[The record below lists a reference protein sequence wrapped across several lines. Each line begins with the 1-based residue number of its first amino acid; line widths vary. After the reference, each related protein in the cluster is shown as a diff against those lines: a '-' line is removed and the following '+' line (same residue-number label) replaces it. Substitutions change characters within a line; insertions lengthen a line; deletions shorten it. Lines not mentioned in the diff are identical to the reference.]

1 MKGFPYFPKISFGD
15 FPVVPGLLGLALV
28 LLTAA
33 AEVKDGQLE
42 ALEEA
47 VQALQRQ
54 DGLVFGRQERS
65 AEPGKKGKKKKSKN
79 GAKKMKKNKNK
90 GMKKGKQ
97 TKKRGKKNQGKVN
110 RKGKKNNRNGKG
122 NKRAK
127 ENRNARNRNNR
138 KKKNKKGSKKEKVK
152 GKAQKRKN
160 MKQRKQIQTKG
171 KGKKDKKNRN
181 KNKIIRDSCLP
192 LVCINNAVKSMTIVK
207 GKIFSFE
214 KQLKRF
220 EKMSKQAV
228 NKVGKKHVFKPAL
241 MRLQHHGGGN
251 ASELSCG
258 GNKTNAGALQMQNLT
273 NLLTACEDQVS
284 TNSIH
289 QLQASIPPQGARGV
303 PRLQP
308 PRSQRHGVGLLSR
321 CHRTLQELRGE
332 LHFTDDCNCNVR
344 LLRRGQRDD
353 EGDGRAEGVRP
364 QGAEQQPHGRRE
376 VLQERL
382 WHVQEV
388 RRRRQPCDSHLRPGP
403 GRLEEKAEEPE
414 RKQGRDGQDLGHHE
428 LGS

>member
-1 MKGFPYFPKISFGD
+1 MKSFPYFSKISLGD

-28 LLTAA
+28 LLTPA
-33 AEVKDGQLE
+33 AEVNDGQLE
-42 ALEEA
+42 ALGKAE
-47 VQALQRQ
+47 QALQRQ
-54 DGLVFGRQERS
+54 DGLAFGRQERS

-79 GAKKMKKNKNK
+79 GARKMKKNKNK
-90 GMKKGKQ
+90 GTKKGKQ

-127 ENRNARNRNNR
+127 KNRNARNRKNR
-138 KKKNKKGSKKEKVK
+138 TKNNKKSPKKEKVK

-160 MKQRKQIQTKG
+160 MKKRKQIKA
-171 KGKKDKKNRN
+171 KGKKDKKKRN
-181 KNKIIRDSCLP
+181 KNKISRDSCLP

-284 TNSIH
+284 SNSVH
-289 QLQASIPPQGARGV
+289 QCQGSCSLPPQGARGV

-308 PRSQRHGVGLLSR
+308 PRSQRHRAGLLSR
-321 CHRTLQELRGE
+321 RHRPLQEL
-332 LHFTDDCNCNVR
+332 
-344 LLRRGQRDD
+344 
-353 EGDGRAEGVRP
+353 
-364 QGAEQQPHGRRE
+364 
-376 VLQERL
+376 
-382 WHVQEV
+382 
-388 RRRRQPCDSHLRPGP
+388 
-403 GRLEEKAEEPE
+403 
-414 RKQGRDGQDLGHHE
+414 
-428 LGS
+428 

>member
-1 MKGFPYFPKISFGD
+1 M
-15 FPVVPGLLGLALV
+15 GLALV

-33 AEVKDGQLE
+33 AATEVNGGQLE
-42 ALEEA
+42 AIGKAE
-47 VQALQRQ
+47 QALQRQ
-54 DGLVFGRQERS
+54 DGLAFGRQQRS

-79 GAKKMKKNKNK
+79 GARKMKKNKNK

-110 RKGKKNNRNGKG
+110 RMDKKNNRNGKG

-127 ENRNARNRNNR
+127 KNRNGRNRNNR
-138 KKKNKKGSKKEKVK
+138 TKNNKKSPKKEKVK
-152 GKAQKRKN
+152 GKAQKTKN
-160 MKQRKQIQTKG
+160 MKKRKQIKTKG

-181 KNKIIRDSCLP
+181 KDKIIRDSCLP

-289 QLQASIPPQGARGV
+289 
-303 PRLQP
+303 
-308 PRSQRHGVGLLSR
+308 
-321 CHRTLQELRGE
+321 
-332 LHFTDDCNCNVR
+332 
-344 LLRRGQRDD
+344 
-353 EGDGRAEGVRP
+353 
-364 QGAEQQPHGRRE
+364 
-376 VLQERL
+376 
-382 WHVQEV
+382 
-388 RRRRQPCDSHLRPGP
+388 
-403 GRLEEKAEEPE
+403 
-414 RKQGRDGQDLGHHE
+414 
-428 LGS
+428 